1 MSLPLS
7 IKVTDIKQENSR
19 LKTYTFKYNL
29 RAKAGQ
35 FIMVWMPGV
44 DEVPMSIGWQAD
56 GEFKIGLAKV
66 GDCTTAIFN
75 DIKIGDRLGI
85 RGPYGSSFK
94 YKGKKKVI
102 LVGGGFGTL
111 PMLNLAQETTKLG
124 IETTV
129 LLGSCDAENL
139 LYEKEFKSLE
149 VNLKVATDDGSRGH
163 KGYITDILEKELSD
177 NKYDCVYTC
186 GPELMMVRIA
196 KLAEDYDTESQVSL
210 ERYMKCGFG
219 VCGQCCIDGSGARVC
234 KEGPVFDGKEALSF
248 SEFGKYH
255 RDAAGIIKSF

>member
-7 IKVTDIKQENSR
+7 LKIIDIKQENPG

-35 FIMVWMPGV
+35 FIMVWLPGV
-44 DEVPMSIGWQAD
+44 DEVPMSIGWQTND
-56 GEFKIGLAKV
+56 EFKIGIAKV
-66 GDCTTAIFN
+66 GDCTTAIFDN
-75 DIKIGDRLGI
+75 IKIGDRLGI

-94 YKGKKKVI
+94 YKGKNKVV

-129 LLGSCDAENL
+129 LLGSRDAENL
-139 LYEKEFKSLE
+139 LYEKEFESLG
-149 VNLKVATDDGSRGH
+149 VNLKVSTDDGSKGH
-163 KGYITDILEKELSD
+163 KGYITDVLEKELSND
-177 NKYDCVYTC
+177 KYDCVYTC
-186 GPELMMVRIA
+186 GPELMMVSVA
-196 KLAEDYDTESQVSL
+196 KLADDYAVESQVSL

-255 RDAAGIIKSF
+255 RDSAGIIKNF